1 MNFLEK
7 ALTFIF
13 PTTCGICGVINKGYL
28 CKKCKKDLI
37 FSNIFLNQSD
47 SYTCKKEYFID
58 EHFYLFSYEGI
69 IREKILQYKFNEQ
82 SYLFNTFS
90 EFFVNNKKLYGFLKK
105 YDIIVPVPI
114 SKLRKRERGYNQSEL
129 IAKKIAAM
137 ESITFEPNILVK
149 IKNNK
154 SQSNL
159 NKKQRLENVKN
170 VYEIKNLQK
179 IKEKNILIFD
189 DIYTTG
195 ATTNECARILKK
207 KGCKK
212 VGVLTIAKD
221 LEKET
226 INKN

>member
-13 PTTCGICGVINKGYL
+13 PTTCGICGAINKGYL
-28 CKKCKKDLI
+28 CEKCKKDLI
-37 FSNIFLNQSD
+37 FSNIFLNQLN

-69 IREKILQYKFNEQ
+69 IREKILQYKFKEQ

-90 EFFVNNKKLYGFLKK
+90 EFFVNNKKLYRFLKK

-137 ESITFEPNILVK
+137 ELIAFEPNILVK

-154 SQSNL
+154 SQSIL
-159 NKKQRLENVKN
+159 NKKQRVENVKN

-207 KGCKK
+207 EGCKK

-221 LEKET
+221 FK
-226 INKN
+226 KR